1 MRVEISG
8 FAVLLLATLLSV
20 QAHAQVAGGTLS
32 GTISDPSGAV
42 IPNAQTS
49 LRNVATGIT
58 RNIVTDPAG
67 FYTVPNLLP
76 GNYEITV
83 SAPGFAT
90 HVGTGINLHVGAQQV
105 LNITMQLGQAS
116 QKFEVTGEAPEVQ
129 GGVSESFLL

>member
-42 IPNAQTS
+42 IPDAQIS
-49 LRNVATGIT
+49 MSNVATGIT
-58 RNIVTDPAG
+58 RNIATDPAG

-83 SAPGFAT
+83 SALDLPLTYG
-90 HVGTGINLHVGAQQV
+90 QV
-105 LNITMQLGQAS
+105 
-116 QKFEVTGEAPEVQ
+116 
-129 GGVSESFLL
+129 